1 MPAISPQR
9 MRDRYDAILAAAT
22 RVFSEKGY
30 SSASITDIAQAADI
44 SDGLIYKYFTNKRD
58 LLENVLKHFYETT
71 ITDLETK
78 IAKGRNFE
86 ERLYALVSGH
96 LAAFVA
102 DIDLCRLFISEV
114 RTASDYRG
122 SAIQQLNRRYTS
134 VLIEI
139 VDQGIA
145 DGEIQPALDPRLVR
159 DMLFGAIEHSSWRH
173 VRGIRPLDVTRLSRA
188 MTDILLNGLGVRRRK
203 ARA

>member
-9 MRDRYDAILAAAT
+9 MRDRHDAILAAAT
-22 RVFSEKGY
+22 RVFSDKGY
-30 SSASITDIAQAADI
+30 ADASITDIAQAADI
-44 SDGLIYKYFTNKRD
+44 SDGLIYKYFANKRD
-58 LLENVLKHFYETT
+58 LLEHVLKSFYEKT
-71 ITDLETK
+71 IADLEGE
-78 IAKGRNFE
+78 IARRRNFE
-86 ERLYALVSGH
+86 ERLFALVRGH

-102 DIDLCRLFISEV
+102 DIDLCRLFISQV

-134 VLIEI
+134 MLIKI

-145 DGEIQPALDPRLVR
+145 DGEIQPDLDPRLVR

-173 VRGIRPLDVTRLSRA
+173 VRGIRSLDVPSIARS
-188 MTDILLNGLGVRRRK
+188 MTDILLNGLAIRRRRV
-203 ARA
+203 RA